1 MLQNWEFFLRSQS
14 VFLGGLEPSLRKVA
28 WRIVLGV
35 FPDRLNG
42 SERLAFLQARSE
54 HYYALKDKWQAL
66 LKEGKLPSRS
76 VALLSNIKRDV
87 LRTDRGLDFYNDATS
102 AGQRHLVQLCELL
115 CTFAFT
121 HPSIGYVQGMS
132 DMASPM
138 LFVQEDEANAYLC
151 FCGLM
156 DRLAANFVDDQIVL
170 RKFDQLR
177 RLLSHLDPAIAAY
190 FHQRESHAYIG
201 TMFRWLLLE
210 LKREFDFADTLR
222 VLEMQWAAVAAKP
235 RLSGARLTGPDFDGA
250 ELGDSAAPVSPKDSL
265 YLRLCLSASAHSAST
280 STAAVTGNGASEF
293 GHEAPKAN
301 GEAEA
306 GVLPPPGELGLGNP
320 FLLFLCVSLL
330 VEYRDAL
337 LCADNED
344 SFLSV
349 FFRKLGRRHNVTSVV
364 NRASDLYAGYLREQ
378 RGPEEFPMIEMSL

>member
-1 MLQNWEFFLRSQS
+1 MYPNFIFPLNRQS

-42 SERLAFLQARSE
+42 CERLAFLHARSE
-54 HYYALKDKWQAL
+54 HYFALKEKWQVL
-66 LKEGKLPSRS
+66 LKEGKLPARS
-76 VALLSNIKRDV
+76 VALLNNIKRDV
-87 LRTDRGLDFYNDATS
+87 LRTDRGLDFFDDATE
-102 AGQRHLVQLCELL
+102 AGQRHLLQLCELL
-115 CTFAFT
+115 CTFAYC

-138 LFVQEDEANAYLC
+138 LYVQEDEANAYLC

-156 DRLAANFVDDQIVL
+156 DRLAANFVDDQVVH
-170 RKFDQLR
+170 RKFDHLR
-177 RLLSHLDPAIAAY
+177 RLLGHLDPAIAAF

-210 LKREFDFADTLR
+210 LKREFEFGEALR

-235 RLSGARLTGPDFDGA
+235 RLSGVRLTAPDFDASGA
-250 ELGDSAAPVSPKDSL
+250 ANNVNDAPPLSPKDSL
-265 YLRLCLSASAHSAST
+265 YLRLCLSASSA
-280 STAAVTGNGASEF
+280 AGHQEAEQGPKPNGA
-293 GHEAPKAN
+293 APPA
-301 GEAEA
+301 
-306 GVLPPPGELGLGNP
+306 LPPPSELGLGNP

-330 VEYRDAL
+330 VEYREAL
-337 LCADNED
+337 LCAENED

-364 NRASDLYAGYLREQ
+364 NRAADLYTAYLREQ
-378 RGPEEFPMIEMSL
+378 RGPEEFPMVEMSL